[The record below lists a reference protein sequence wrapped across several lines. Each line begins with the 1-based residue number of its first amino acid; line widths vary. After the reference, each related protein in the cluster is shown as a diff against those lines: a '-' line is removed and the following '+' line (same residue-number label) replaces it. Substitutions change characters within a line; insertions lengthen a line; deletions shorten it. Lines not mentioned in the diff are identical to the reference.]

1 MIDISEKH
9 SSLREA
15 TASGLVICS
24 KATIARVKS
33 SDLPKGDLLNIA
45 KAAGLLAAK
54 QTPYLIPH
62 CHPIFIDSLQI
73 EFEVI
78 ENLSENKGAIQIHAH
93 GKSVHKTGIEMELLT
108 SVSVTA
114 LTIYDLLKPIDLE
127 MEISS
132 IKLLEKKG
140 GKTDKRYSPPK
151 DAKAAILVC
160 SDSSAKGEREDKS
173 GKIIRKFMDKY
184 NVEVVEYKIVSDD
197 IEKIQEEVRNW
208 IQSKVH
214 FVFVTGG
221 TGLGPRDNTVEA
233 VRPLLEKEV
242 PGIAEAMRSHGFER
256 TPWAMLSRSLAGI
269 SGETLVVALPG
280 SSNGAKESLDAILPG
295 AFHSLNMIRGGGH

>member
-1 MIDISEKH
+1 MIDISDKH

-15 TASGLVICS
+15 SASGFVICS
-24 KATIARVKS
+24 KETIERVKS
-33 SDLPKGDLLNIA
+33 SDLPKGDLFNTA

-73 EFEVI
+73 EFELI
-78 ENLSENKGAIQIHAH
+78 EDYSDHKSAIKINVH

-114 LTIYDLLKPIDLE
+114 LVIYDLLKPIDTDL
-127 MEISS
+127 EISS
-132 IKLLEKKG
+132 VKLLDKKG
-140 GKTDKRYSPPK
+140 GKTDKRYAPPVGS
-151 DAKAAILVC
+151 KAAILVC

-173 GKIIRKFMDKY
+173 GKIIQKFLDKY
-184 NVEVVEYKIVSDD
+184 KVEVTDYKIVSDD
-197 IEKIQEEVRNW
+197 ILKIQEQIRGW
-208 IQSKVH
+208 IQSKIH
-214 FVFVTGG
+214 YVFVTGG

-233 VRPLLEKEV
+233 VKPLLEKEV

-256 TPWAMLSRSLAGI
+256 TPWAMLSRSIAGI
-269 SGETLVVALPG
+269 SGETLVVTLPG

-295 AFHSLNMIRGGGH
+295 IFHSLNMIRGGGH